1 MMNLRL
7 AGPQID
13 RAAVQRLTRLAVQ
26 EDPTFARAVIMLAYF
41 NEGAP
46 EENLHYAE
54 RAFKLADTA
63 TPQERYFIIGSFHH
77 MNSGG
82 PRGGPL
88 TPQRRE
94 ALERAVAAYEA
105 LFALQPDHYDLVNN
119 LRIAYS
125 ALGRDRDRA
134 SMDVRLAEARPLS
147 VIENLG
153 VATHLLRE
161 GNWDGARRYAA
172 RAESAL
178 PRGAAAAP
186 PRQTELTHLGKA
198 PPAQAAQARLF
209 GAYIAWLENDSRE
222 ALRIADHVR
231 STARDLHPDDQR
243 QLYSRLWVLYAAL
256 GRLHQAGE
264 VINSL
269 RGMDD
274 SGDRNSAL
282 QTDLEEAGFL
292 WISNQPDR
300 LRELM
305 AVRAREPLGP
315 DAPPYFAVRIG
326 ALIETGLFELAE
338 RDLEWFKQTEGTSHP
353 GSAFF
358 YESTRAN
365 LERAKGHPDTAIV
378 GFQKALTF
386 GVDPER
392 NREGLGGQA
401 IASQLASA
409 LESVGRLPEAIAALE
424 RVGTDRAGVV
434 ILNTLVPWLRGRAQ
448 LARLYRKDGQ
458 DEKARE
464 VEAHLLKLL
473 AVADADH
480 PLVKELRARN

>member
-1 MMNLRL
+1 
-7 AGPQID
+7 
-13 RAAVQRLTRLAVQ
+13 
-26 EDPTFARAVIMLAYF
+26 MLAYF
-41 NEGAP
+41 NQGTP

-63 TPQERYFIIGSFHH
+63 TPQERYFIVGSFHH
-77 MNSGG
+77 MKAGG
-82 PRGGPL
+82 PFGPL

-147 VIENLG
+147 MIENLE
-153 VATHLLRE
+153 VATQLLRE

-178 PRGAAAAP
+178 PRGAAAV
-186 PRQTELTHLGKA
+186 PRQTEFMRLGTA
-198 PPAQAAQARLF
+198 PPAQAAEARLF
-209 GAYIAWLENDSRE
+209 GAYIAWLQNDSRE
-222 ALRIADHVR
+222 ALRIADRVR

-243 QLYSRLWVLYAAL
+243 ELYSRLCVLYAAL

-264 VINSL
+264 VIKSL
-269 RGMDD
+269 RATDD
-274 SGDRNSAL
+274 GDRNSVL
-282 QTDLEEAGFL
+282 QTDLDEAGFL
-292 WISNQPDR
+292 WTSNQLDR

-315 DAPPYFAVRIG
+315 DAPPYFAVRTG

-338 RDLEWFKQTEGTSHP
+338 RDLEWFKQTQGLSHP

-358 YESTRAN
+358 YEGTRAS
-365 LERAKGHPDTAIV
+365 LERAKGHPDAAIV

-386 GVDPER
+386 VVDPGR
-392 NREGLGGQA
+392 NRESLGGQA
-401 IASQLASA
+401 SSQLASA
-409 LESVGRLPEAIAALE
+409 LESVGRLPEAIAELQGAD
-424 RVGTDRAGVV
+424 TDRVSVV
-434 ILNTLVPWLRGRAQ
+434 ILNALDRWLHGRAQ
-448 LARLYRKDGQ
+448 LARLYRKNGQ

-464 VEAHLLKLL
+464 VEAQLLKLL
-473 AVADADH
+473 ALADADY